1 MTDLTDLVRQA
12 LREAGSEAE
21 LAQALAAEPVLSRVL
36 EHATM
41 TDEQV
46 QQALNYAPG
55 TLKAIRRKS
64 STFPTPA
71 VEERR
76 WRRAEV
82 AAYREAHAR
91 AR

>member
-1 MTDLTDLVRQA
+1 MNDLTELVRQA
-12 LREAGSEAE
+12 LNDSGSEAE
-21 LAQALAAEPVLSRVL
+21 LAQALAAAPILSRVL
-36 EHATM
+36 ETATM

-64 STFPTPA
+64 ASFPTPA
-71 VEERR
+71 VEGRR

-82 AAYREAHAR
+82 AAYRDTHAR
-91 AR
+91 HP